1 MGWCGFG
8 TLRHTA
14 PMGVATVEGDV
25 RPGQPVPDPFDP
37 SPFEPVAI
45 EARSAPP
52 RNGILPDRDAS
63 WWRRVLPIIGSH
75 KVLVISSV
83 IAAAVALVVQ
93 VAMPAVIQR
102 AIDQAL
108 ITRSDA
114 LAPFLWVLG
123 GLAVA
128 RGVLTLGYRYGLYR
142 AGYEMEYDL
151 RALLYEHLTRL
162 SFSFFDRVQ
171 SGQVISRANSDIRS
185 VQMFLTFAPLM
196 LMSML
201 SFVVA
206 LGYMLSIH
214 VGLTIVAIIAL
225 PGVYA
230 VGVRLRNLIFP
241 ISWIVQSRLADVA
254 TIVEENVTGVRV
266 VKSFAAEPHQLS
278 LLARAA
284 QRLRWSAITQVDARA
299 RYAPIMEN
307 LPRIGLALVLLYGG
321 SLAID
326 GEVSVGTLFAFN
338 AYVLMLQMP
347 FRMLGFFL
355 MLGQR
360 AAASAGRI
368 YEILDEQPEV
378 ADRPGAFDLLH
389 PEGRIEL
396 SGVRF
401 GYGDG
406 PDILG
411 GLDLAID
418 PGECVAVVGRTGS
431 GKSTIARLLAR
442 FYDPRDGAVLVDGN
456 DARDL
461 TLRSLRA
468 AVGIVLDE
476 AFLFSVSLRENI
488 AYGHPD
494 ASDAD
499 VEAAARAAGAH
510 DFITALPRGY
520 DTVVGERGYTLSGGQ
535 RQRVALA
542 RALVADPAVLV
553 LDDATS
559 AIDVQ
564 IEAEIHIA
572 LRRIRA
578 GRTTIV
584 IAHRLSTISLA
595 DRVVLLE
602 GGRIAAAGTHA
613 HLMATEPRYAE
624 VLAHADDHP
633 EPDPTASG
641 VPYRAPGAPTHART
655 PAVPPIGPPP
665 EMGIL

>member
-1 MGWCGFG
+1 
-8 TLRHTA
+8 
-14 PMGVATVEGDV
+14 MGVATVEGEAG
-25 RPGQPVPDPFDP
+25 PAEPAPDRFDP

-45 EARSAPP
+45 EVRSAPP
-52 RNGILPDRDAS
+52 RRGILPDRDAS
-63 WWRRVLPIIGSH
+63 WWRRVLPVIASH

-83 IAAAVALVVQ
+83 VAAVVALLVQ
-93 VAMPAVIQR
+93 VAIPAVTQR
-102 AIDQAL
+102 AIDNAL
-108 ITRSDA
+108 IDRTDA
-114 LAPFLWVLG
+114 LGPFLWVLAA
-123 GLAVA
+123 LAIT

-196 LMSML
+196 LMSLL
-201 SFVVA
+201 SFLVA
-206 LGYMLSIH
+206 LGYMLSVH
-214 VGLTIVAIIAL
+214 VGLTIVAIVAL

-278 LLARAA
+278 LLAKAA
-284 QRLRWSAITQVDARA
+284 QRLRWSAVTQVDARA

-326 GEVSVGTLFAFN
+326 GEVTVGALFAFN

-378 ADRPGAFDLLH
+378 ADRPGAFDLVR
-389 PEGRIEL
+389 PEGRIEMN
-396 SGVRF
+396 GVRF
-401 GYGDG
+401 GYADG
-406 PDILG
+406 PDILD
-411 GLDLAID
+411 GLDLAVTT
-418 PGECVAVVGRTGS
+418 GECIAIVGRTGS

-456 DARDL
+456 DTRDL
-461 TLRSLRA
+461 TLRSLRS

-476 AFLFSVSLRENI
+476 AFLFSVSLRDNI
-488 AYGHPD
+488 AYGRPD

-510 DFITALPRGY
+510 DFITALPHGY
-520 DTVVGERGYTLSGGQ
+520 ETVVGERGYTLSGGQ

-559 AIDVQ
+559 AIDVEV
-564 IEAEIHIA
+564 EAEIHAA
-572 LRRIRA
+572 LRGIRA

-602 GGRIAAAGTHA
+602 AGRIAAAGTHVQ
-613 HLMATEPRYAE
+613 LMATEPRYAE
-624 VLAHADDHP
+624 VLAHADDRPHASVG
-633 EPDPTASG
+633 DPGRSTTTTTDRTG
-641 VPYRAPGAPTHART
+641 VA
-655 PAVPPIGPPP
+655 PPIGPPP
-665 EMGIL
+665 GMGIL